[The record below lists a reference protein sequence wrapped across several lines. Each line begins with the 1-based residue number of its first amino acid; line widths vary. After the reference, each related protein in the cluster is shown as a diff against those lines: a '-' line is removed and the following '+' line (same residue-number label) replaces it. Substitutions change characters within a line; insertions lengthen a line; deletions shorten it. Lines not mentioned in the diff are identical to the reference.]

1 MPFDN
6 LTPLTPEEMF
16 EKRAQAAQFKE
27 ASEYPT
33 IATGDYK
40 VAGDSGEAF
49 VDKDPRVLQKYPSGR
64 VIVKLKGTAYT
75 GEKREGKITCTV
87 SPDMASGVGVKPD
100 QKFKQWCQLV
110 RVLFPDVAAAEQSQV
125 NVTQVLE
132 RWTKYPVGMYI
143 TQTFSEPIPNDP
155 DGKKAW
161 YDARTPEEVAEHR
174 AAGRS
179 ANNFVKNI
187 YAYKG

>member
-6 LTPLTPEEMF
+6 QTPLSPEEMF

-40 VAGDSGEAF
+40 VTGDSGEAF
-49 VDKDPRVLQKYPSGR
+49 LDKDPRVLVAYPTGR
-64 VIVKLKGTAYT
+64 VILKLKGTAYI
-75 GEKREGKITCTV
+75 GEDRKGKVSCTI
-87 SPDMASGVGVKPD
+87 SPDMAQGVGVRPD
-100 QKFKQWCQLV
+100 QKFRQWCQLV
-110 RVLFPDVAAAEQSQV
+110 KVLFPDVAAADQSQV
-125 NVTQVLE
+125 NVSQVIE

-143 TQTFSEPIPNDP
+143 TQTFSEPIPGDP
-155 DGKKAW
+155 DGKKRW
-161 YDARTPEEVAEHR
+161 FDARTPEEVAEHR
-174 AAGRS
+174 AAARS

>member
-6 LTPLTPEEMF
+6 LTPLTPEEAF
-16 EKRAQAAQFKE
+16 EKRAEAAQFKE

-40 VAGDSGEAF
+40 VQGDSSEAF
-49 VDKDPRVLQKYPSGR
+49 VDKDTRVLAVYPSGR
-64 VIVKLKGTAYT
+64 VILKLKGTAFI
-75 GEKREGKITCTV
+75 GSDRKGKISATV

-100 QKFKQWCQLV
+100 QKFRQWTQLV
-110 RVLFPDVAAAEQSQV
+110 KVLFPDVAPAELSAVTVSQV
-125 NVTQVLE
+125 MD

-143 TQTFSEPIPNDP
+143 TQTFSEPTGVDN
-155 DGKKAW
+155 KKNW
-161 YDARTPEEVAEHR
+161 FDAKTPEEVAEHR

-187 YAYKG
+187 YTYKG